1 MGTHALTA
9 RRNGAATRSVR
20 SKMIV
25 PENDATLPDGWQT
38 LVLRQK

>member
-1 MGTHALTA
+1 
-9 RRNGAATRSVR
+9 
-20 SKMIV
+20 MIV